1 MYSLSESIQLL
12 LHLQR
17 PLPRSL
23 THDLRVGNKGL
34 LELHEEFTDIVSE
47 IQIWTFYETIDSQ
60 LSGSGSCLDSEVQ
73 FTAPLVSIKSAIAGV
88 RQEHIYSSLQS
99 DHAHC
104 ASFGITNP
112 RTLSTYLQDLAAA
125 IYKAEALS
133 RTRHCPLNLK
143 EKVKVEVIGFYE
155 DPDASLESD
164 VRLYVAKCHLG
175 DFLQKGPESCLEER
189 LRRAPKR
196 PGSRTHASVRR
207 WAHGAVADVQDRF
220 KGISRSP
227 GQERPASPGILLT
240 EPSTLGEL
248 PPSTPPKIR
257 PHSLTIP
264 VDSLSRPRRP
274 SSIGSN
280 ITTSALSE
288 PVGQRET
295 SSLEAAS
302 NTHRDPDERPDLG
315 QDRTGL
321 GIHRT
326 SRTGWLSKAMAM
338 QDLTAGFSRPNTDRR
353 KFMWIHLP
361 FTNPLWVEVCMR

>member
-1 MYSLSESIQLL
+1 MQ
-12 LHLQR
+12 
-17 PLPRSL
+17 
-23 THDLRVGNKGL
+23 V
-34 LELHEEFTDIVSE
+34 
-47 IQIWTFYETIDSQ
+47 WTFYETIDSQ

-112 RTLSTYLQDLAAA
+112 RTLITYLQDLAAA
-125 IYKAEALS
+125 IYKAETLS
-133 RTRHCPLNLK
+133 QTKHCPLNLE

-155 DPDASLESD
+155 DPDAALESQD
-164 VRLYVAKCHLG
+164 VRLYVAKCHLN
-175 DFLQKGPESCLEER
+175 DFIQKGPESCLEER
-189 LRRAPKR
+189 LRRVPKR
-196 PGSRTHASVRR
+196 PGSRTHGSVHHY
-207 WAHGAVADVQDRF
+207 AHGAVADVQERF
-220 KGISRSP
+220 RGISRSP
-227 GQERPASPGILLT
+227 GRERPASPGILLT
-240 EPSTLGEL
+240 EPSNLGESQL
-248 PPSTPPKIR
+248 STPPKAR

-264 VDSLSRPRRP
+264 ADSSSRPRRP

-280 ITTSALSE
+280 VTTGATSE
-288 PVGQRET
+288 PVGQQED
-295 SSLEAAS
+295 
-302 NTHRDPDERPDLG
+302 THRDQDEPSSLG

-326 SRTGWLSKAMAM
+326 NRISWLSTAVGM

-361 FTNPLWVEVCMR
+361 FTNPIWVEVCMR